1 MSDKPFQYNLDDPAE
16 DAVEAHARQVIK
28 LDLQNGLYGS
38 AVKTPSTAE
47 LLAGGSFRGLDPL
60 SDAAWWSVT
69 LQQHDAHARAKL
81 PRSVMSALRD
91 VSAAPDRYRIARLR
105 KAAKVRRPEW
115 HPAYVESLREIEDRC
130 VVYLAILGDTN
141 AKIERTELAFRYFD
155 PKSPTPT
162 NLDLLIR
169 AIGGATC
176 LHYEDIVEAV
186 IPPLSVHAKVMSMA
200 MDMTDL
206 RAWVNGRKKAI
217 EERDAS
223 REQVVINDALAADVA
238 DALDERFEA
247 GRSLKR
253 PKPRG
258 LVVVPSLDH
267 LPKPSTV
274 ARDRRDTA
282 RSEFESIASKEIPLK
297 RCERDIAL
305 VAIEMSRRFP
315 WMTEAL
321 DVISMHVAMSH
332 DGIKLPP
339 LMLAGPPGT
348 GKTTAAVA
356 YCQALG
362 LPSTVYSVAGVADG
376 AFQGTSRQYSTG
388 RACVPLQ
395 TILLSGVANPV
406 IILDE
411 TEKFAAGKHNG
422 SIADVILSMTEPV
435 SASRYFDPYLECG
448 VDLSAVSFIGTVND
462 PDLLPS
468 PLRDRFR
475 ILHVPEPQAEHV
487 PGIVAGML
495 ADLRKARGVTPE
507 FLPDLAPDEIGLIV
521 DRWKPGSMRGLRRTV
536 ETLLAVRDRMATRN

>member
-1 MSDKPFQYNLDDPAE
+1 MTDQPYNYNLDSPFE
-16 DAVEAHARQVIK
+16 DAVATHASEVAK
-28 LDLQNGLYGS
+28 LDVQSALYSS
-38 AVKTPSTAE
+38 AVKTPSTVE
-47 LLAGGSFRGLDPL
+47 LLAGGTFRGNDPL
-60 SDAAWWSVT
+60 TDAAWWSVT

-105 KAAKVRRPEW
+105 KVSKVRRPEW
-115 HPAYVESLREIEDRC
+115 DPTFVERLRDIEDRC
-130 VVYLAILGDTN
+130 VVYLAILGDSN
-141 AKIERTELAFRYFD
+141 AKRERTELAFRAFD
-155 PKSPTPT
+155 LKSTTPV
-162 NLDLLIR
+162 NFDLLIR
-169 AIGGATC
+169 AISGATY
-176 LHYEDIVEAV
+176 LHYEDVVDGV
-186 IPPLSVHAKVMSMA
+186 IPALSVHAKVMSMA

-206 RAWVNGRKKAI
+206 RAWVNGRRKAI
-217 EERDAS
+217 EERDKG
-223 REQVVINDALAADVA
+223 REQVVIDDALAADVA
-238 DALDERFEA
+238 DSLDERFEA
-247 GRSLKR
+247 GRSLAR

-282 RSEFESIASKEIPLK
+282 RSEFEGIAGKELPLK
-297 RCERDIAL
+297 GPERDIAL
-305 VAIEMSRRFP
+305 VAIELGRRFP
-315 WMTEAL
+315 WMTDAL
-321 DVISMHVAMSH
+321 DVMLMHAAMSS

-339 LMLAGPPGT
+339 IILASPPGT

-356 YCQALG
+356 FCKLIG
-362 LPSTVYSVAGVADG
+362 LPSTVYSVGGSSDSAI
-376 AFQGTSRQYSTG
+376 QGTSRQYSTG

-411 TEKFAAGKHNG
+411 AEKAATGKHNG
-422 SIADVILSMTEPV
+422 SINDVLLTMTEPV
-435 SASRYFDPYLECG
+435 SASRFFDPYLECS
-448 VDLSAVSFIGTVND
+448 VDLSAVSFLGTVND
-462 PDLLPS
+462 PDLLPT

-495 ADLRKARGVTPE
+495 ADLRKARGVTQE
-507 FLPDLAPDEIGLIV
+507 FLPDLAPDEVGLIV

-536 ETLLAVRDRMATRN
+536 ETLLATRDRLATRN

>member
-1 MSDKPFQYNLDDPAE
+1 MTDKPYVYNLDDPAE
-16 DAVEAHARQVIK
+16 DELAAHAAKVVR
-28 LDLQNGLYGS
+28 LEAENGLYAS

-60 SDAAWWSVT
+60 SDAAWWSIN
-69 LQQHDAHARAKL
+69 LQQHDSHARAKL

-91 VSAAPDRYRIARLR
+91 VSAAPDRYRLARLL
-105 KAAKVRRPEW
+105 KLSKVRRPEW
-115 HPAYVESLREIEDRC
+115 HPAYIESLREIEDRC
-130 VVYLAILGDTN
+130 TVYLAILGDTN
-141 AKIERTELAFRYFD
+141 AQLKRTELAFRYFD
-155 PKSPTPT
+155 PKSPTPV
-162 NLDLLIR
+162 NCDLLIR
-169 AIGGATC
+169 AISGATSI
-176 LHYEDIVEAV
+176 HYQDVVETV
-186 IPPLSVHAKVMSMA
+186 IPALTVHSQVMSMVIG
-200 MDMTDL
+200 MTDL
-206 RAWVNGRKKAI
+206 RKWVAGRKKAL
-217 EERDAS
+217 EERDAA
-223 REQVVINDALAADVA
+223 REQVVIDDALAADVA
-238 DALDERFEA
+238 DSLDERWSA
-247 GRSLKR
+247 PARS
-253 PKPRG
+253 RG

-282 RSEFESIASKEIPLK
+282 RSEFESIAGKELPLK

-305 VAIEMSRRFP
+305 VAIEMSRRFA

-332 DGIKLPP
+332 AGIKLPP

-356 YCQALG
+356 FCEALG

-411 TEKFAAGKHNG
+411 AEKAATGKHNG
-422 SIADVILSMTEPV
+422 SINDIILSMTEPV
-435 SASRYFDPYLECG
+435 SASRFFDPYLECA
-448 VDLSAVSFIGTVND
+448 VDLSATSFLATVNR
-462 PDLLPS
+462 PELLS
-468 PLRDRFR
+468 GALRDRFR

-487 PGIVAGML
+487 PSIVAGML
-495 ADLRKARGVTPE
+495 ADLRKARGVTQE
-507 FLPDLAPDEIGLIV
+507 FLPDLAPDEVALLV

-536 ETLLAVRDRMATRN
+536 ETILATRDRLATRN